1 MLRQGSALSPFLFI
15 MIIDVLTEKV
25 MKEVPDSMVFLES
38 RRKALEEREGIES
51 HAVDNNTVDVGLG
64 PIIIIIIIVLVRA
77 SGKTVTSRFI
87 SKDDCDRT

>member
-1 MLRQGSALSPFLFI
+1 

-25 MKEVPDSMVFLES
+25 MKEVPDSMVFLDS
-38 RRKALEEREGIES
+38 RRKAQEEREGTES

-64 PIIIIIIIVLVRA
+64 PIIIIIVLVRA

-87 SKDDCDRT
+87 PKDDCDRT